1 MTSTAAAEATGS
13 HLRGILWMIAA
24 TMMLS
29 WVSVISK
36 TLTADHPIEQVL
48 WGRFFFNTLLLVL
61 IFRGATA
68 RLLQTR
74 ALTLQSVRSAIML
87 LLMLFLFLSFRLM
100 PIASAMGIVSISPIL
115 VTVMAVFL
123 LREKVSAWMWLG
135 VFGGFAGAM
144 IIIRPGSGV
153 MTLAALVPFAAA
165 FVHASYQI
173 STRYMAGRDPVL
185 TTVLYTPLA
194 GTLYY
199 TAILPWHWS
208 PLSAVEWAIMAG
220 MGIVGGASHFAMIK
234 SFESAPASVVAPYYY
249 FILLSSGTM
258 GFLFF
263 GEIPDLWTFV
273 GAAVVAASGLYIWQL
288 EQRRRRQA

>member
-1 MTSTAAAEATGS
+1 MTANATVTVS

-29 WVSVISK
+29 GVSVISK

-48 WGRFFFNTLLLVL
+48 WGRFFFNTLLLLL
-61 IFRGATA
+61 IFRGRTVQ
-68 RLLQTR
+68 LLHTR
-74 ALTLQSVRSAIML
+74 ALALQTVRSVIML
-87 LLMLFLFLSFRLM
+87 LQMLFLFMSFQLM

-123 LREKVSAWMWLG
+123 LNEKVSGWLWLG
-135 VFGGFAGAM
+135 VFGGLAGAM

-153 MTLAALVPFAAA
+153 MTLAALAPFAAA
-165 FVHASYQI
+165 LVHASFQI
-173 STRYMAGRDPVL
+173 STRYMAGRDPAL

-199 TAILPWHWS
+199 TLILPWHWS
-208 PLSAVEWAIMAG
+208 PLSAIEWTIMVG

-234 SFESAPASVVAPYYY
+234 AFESAPASVVAPYYY
-249 FILLSSGTM
+249 CILLSTGTM

-273 GAAVVAASGLYIWQL
+273 GGAVVAASGLYIWNL
-288 EQRRRRQA
+288 EQRRRA